1 MMKSEILD
9 IRKLV
14 TLLLVLVSLIGQ
26 KWSNYYIHR
35 SDAQNLNFM
44 KPGIEFSIESDISV
58 ENKRVLVR
66 SMN

>member
-1 MMKSEILD
+1 MKSEILD
-9 IRKLV
+9 VRKLV

-44 KPGIEFSIESDISV
+44 KAGIEFSIESDISV

-66 SMN
+66 GMN